1 MTNNKL
7 TNCRDCG
14 KEVSKN
20 ADSCPHCGTQM
31 YAHNKM
37 KLQHIYS
44 IGLLPI
50 VGGLFYLFATMMI
63 SAEKGGLNLI
73 FWTTFFVLTAVFYMY
88 KKTIVKRA
96 KDANWKYKD
105 NSTTLGTILLYF
117 PTWTIYVWSFVAAI
131 NVHRKH
137 NNLLEDLSGGQMI
150 SIYIVLWL
158 VGYRFFL
165 KYFRLI

>member
-1 MTNNKL
+1 MTNNNL

-31 YAHNKM
+31 YAHDKM
-37 KLQHIYS
+37 KFQHIYN

-50 VGGLFYLFATMMI
+50 VAGLFFLFATMMI
-63 SAEKGGLNLI
+63 SAEKGGVNLI
-73 FWTTFFVLTAVFYMY
+73 FWTTFFTLTAVFYMH

-117 PTWTIYVWSFVAAI
+117 PTWTIYVWSFIAPLG
-131 NVHRKH
+131 VHSQY
-137 NNLLEDLSGGQMI
+137 NGFLVEVDQGGIFFGVLLF
-150 SIYIVLWL
+150 WL
-158 VGYRFFL
+158 IGYRFFL
-165 KYFRLI
+165 KYFKLI

>member
-20 ADSCPHCGTQM
+20 ADSCPHCGTQRF
-31 YAHNKM
+31 AENKM
-37 KLQHIYS
+37 KAS
-44 IGLLPI
+44 FVMGVALLPI
-50 VGGLFYLFATMMI
+50 AMGLFLLFATMMI

-73 FWTTFFVLTAVFYMY
+73 FWTTFIVLTVFFY
-88 KKTIVKRA
+88 IVKKGPVRNTIN
-96 KDANWKYKD
+96 ANWKYKD

-117 PTWTIYVWSFVAAI
+117 PTWTIYVWSFIAPLE
-131 NVHRKH
+131 VHYKY
-137 NNLLEDLSGGQMI
+137 NDFLVEYSTQTV
-150 SIYIVLWL
+150 VLVYLIIWL